1 MPKRNAKTL
10 QKAPAGGYPA
20 IRAFIL
26 VVLFV
31 LFCLPLGANPF
42 MGSADVP
49 KVAPVQAGGAIP
61 GFLLRGQLN
70 LRNALA
76 QYLASWQGSQSASM
90 LLAITGIAFLYG
102 ILHALGPGHRK
113 TVVFSIYIARKAP
126 WWEPVASSLA
136 LAGLHGGMAVLLL
149 LVFRGVSGAISAAT
163 DSLTIYMEGF
173 AYCALIAMAAILLVR
188 AIVDLAKGRT
198 HADNS
203 MSLGALVLTGIYP
216 CPGAILILVLSLTL
230 NILSIGIVA
239 VVAMSL
245 GMSLPIVLFA
255 YLGWFGRTGLVHSLK
270 KNETAL
276 RKAGTF
282 AEIAGFAIL
291 LAFSIYLALPF
302 IASLVRLSR

>member
-1 MPKRNAKTL
+1 MNASFVFPPELMKGLSTFITTL
-10 QKAPAGGYPA
+10 SG
-20 IRAFIL
+20 L
-26 VVLFV
+26 VFET
-31 LFCLPLGANPF
+31 LP
-42 MGSADVP
+42 
-49 KVAPVQAGGAIP
+49 
-61 GFLLRGQLN
+61 FLLIGTSISSAIHVFIPDRA
-70 LRNALA
+70 LRRFFPKNHV
-76 QYLASWQGSQSASM
+76 AS
-90 LLAITGIAFLYG
+90 IFV
-102 ILHALGPGHRK
+102 ALGIGSILPICECA
-113 TVVFSIYIARKAP
+113 TVPLARRLREKGLP
-126 WWEPVASSLA
+126 AST
-136 LAGLHGGMAVLLL
+136 AVLLL

-173 AYCALIAMAAILLVR
+173 AYCALIAMAAILFVR

-270 KNETAL
+270 KNKTAL

-291 LAFSIYLALPF
+291 LVFSIYLALPF
-302 IASLVRLSR
+302 IASLARLIM